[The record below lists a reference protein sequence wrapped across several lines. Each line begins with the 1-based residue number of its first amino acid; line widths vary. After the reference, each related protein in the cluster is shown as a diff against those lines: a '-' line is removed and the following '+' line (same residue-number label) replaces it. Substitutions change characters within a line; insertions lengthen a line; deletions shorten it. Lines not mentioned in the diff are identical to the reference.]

1 MAKIYFLVSIMFVV
15 VTANL
20 TVPVEDTTLEN
31 LLELVE
37 NIELKEKDTTEERAN
52 RQRRVTCDL
61 LSFRGIIGSSAC
73 AANCLTMGKAGG
85 YCKSGICV
93 CRKDSFAALW
103 KKRFG

>member
-1 MAKIYFLVSIMFVV
+1 MNQY
-15 VTANL
+15 L
-20 TVPVEDTTLEN
+20 TFSDAALEN

-37 NIELKEKDTTEERAN
+37 NNIELKEKDTTEERAN

-61 LSFRGIIGSSAC
+61 LSFNGIIGSSAC

-93 CRKDSFAALW
+93 CRK
-103 KKRFG
+103 